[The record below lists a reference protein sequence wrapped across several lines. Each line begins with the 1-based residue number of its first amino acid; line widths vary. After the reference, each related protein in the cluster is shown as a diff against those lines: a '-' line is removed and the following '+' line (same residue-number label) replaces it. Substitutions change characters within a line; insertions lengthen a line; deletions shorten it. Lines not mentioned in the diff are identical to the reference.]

1 LGILVDDEQS
11 IRDANKENI
20 VKTNALLVAAL
31 LGLSLG
37 LTGCDTKD
45 SPKDEVKDAFDA
57 RPHEGAKDAVEDIRD
72 EAHETKEDIKRKAKD
87 AAD

>member
-1 LGILVDDEQS
+1 M
-11 IRDANKENI
+11 
-20 VKTNALLVAAL
+20 KTNALIVAAV

-37 LTGCDTKD
+37 MAGCDTKD
-45 SPKDEVKDAFDA
+45 KPSDHVKDALDA
-57 RPHEGAKDAVEDIRD
+57 RPHEGAKDAVEDIKD